1 MLTVKCVSLMLSL
14 TVHSQEVVEQ
24 LEEGEAVPAVGRLNL
39 KSCVHV
45 SRVQTQE
52 GLCMLHH
59 QVRPPGEGL
68 QDERNRHRGKGDTI
82 QGVGTNQKVESER
95 KETSFTQRDVGPQGH
110 VFRTLE
116 LTMNPFIRQADH
128 VM

>member
-1 MLTVKCVSLMLSL
+1 MLTVKCVLLMLSL

-45 SRVQTQE
+45 GRVQTQE

-68 QDERNRHRGKGDTI
+68 QEERGTDTEERETQYRGWGKI
-82 QGVGTNQKVESER
+82 KKLRVKER
-95 KETSFTQRDVGPQGH
+95 RQVLQR
-110 VFRTLE
+110 E
-116 LTMNPFIRQADH
+116 M
-128 VM
+128 